1 MTKTPAWLWRAKPP
15 ATRIETSSW
24 LPCAEQF
31 RNPQQDEFIRISLE
45 EVTPGAEGQVIVVAD
60 DDVIT
65 IYRRDILNREEG
77 EGEAITR
84 CIGRPVTAEA
94 GATFRV
100 PHGHQV
106 NMTDLA
112 NKAFGIALRHIHQI
126 NPLEA
131 RR

>member
-1 MTKTPAWLWRAKPP
+1 M
-15 ATRIETSSW
+15 
-24 LPCAEQF
+24 
-31 RNPQQDEFIRISLE
+31 
-45 EVTPGAEGQVIVVAD
+45 TPGAEGQVIVVAD